1 MKMKHFLTGFILTLL
16 MVSCRKENSELVK
29 QEEIWTDYRL
39 IYKAESETTFARA
52 SFKHNSSVGENL
64 KLSSK
69 SEISLNNNSIEFD
82 GSFFWYEKVMNGYV
96 KTVDFLY
103 TDLDDNQFKN
113 TISILDSAEITASED
128 TLFKD
133 SVQFISWDGA
143 ALDSDSSEF
152 VLFVAYDTK
161 GDVLSVIKQDSVGS
175 SGIYLVNTTLK
186 SLPIGLVD
194 VHFERWNS
202 FDINGAK
209 AGGWGYS
216 QYISNPK
223 RLKLVE
229 KD

>member
-1 MKMKHFLTGFILTLL
+1 MKRFLTGFILTLL

-52 SFKHNSSVGENL
+52 SFKHNSSIGENL

-82 GSFFWYEKVMNGYV
+82 GSFFWYEKVMNEYV

-133 SVQFISWDGA
+133 SVQFIGWDGS
-143 ALDSDSSEF
+143 ALKASEF
-152 VLFVAYDTK
+152 VLLVAYDTTGAK
-161 GDVLSVIKQDSVGS
+161 LNVVEQDTVGA
-175 SGIYLVNTTLK
+175 SGFYLVNSELN
-186 SLPIGLVD
+186 SLPTGLVD
-194 VHFERWNS
+194 VHFERWKS
-202 FDINGAK
+202 FDINGTK
-209 AGGWGYS
+209 VGGLGFS